1 MTRLI
6 LSLFASCLVT
16 MPVFATDTAVSDE
29 KLMQYR
35 QTVKQLGGSLKKE
48 LVTTMKSAG
57 PIAALDVCHLKAPVI
72 TKEVTEKSQLEI
84 GRTSVKYRNAT
95 NAPDAWEMSVLE
107 KFAARH
113 AAGEKFKMM
122 EFAEVVD
129 NEGVKQVRYMKA
141 IGTGKPCMACHG
153 SDLKPKVAEKI
164 KALYP
169 EDKATGF
176 KVGELR
182 GAFTITET
190 LK

>member
-1 MTRLI
+1 MTRVM
-6 LSLFASCLVT
+6 LSLLASCLVT
-16 MPVFATDTAVSDE
+16 MPAFAADTEISDE

-57 PIAALDVCHLKAPVI
+57 PVAALEVCNVKAPVI
-72 TKEVTEKSQLEI
+72 TTEINEKSSLEI
-84 GRTSVKYRNAT
+84 QRTSLKYRNPK
-95 NAPDAWEMSVLE
+95 NAPDAWEVAVLE

-129 NEGVKQVRYMKA
+129 NDGVKQVRYMKA
-141 IGTGKPCMACHG
+141 IGTGKPCMQCHG
-153 SDLKPKVAEKI
+153 SDLNPKVAEKI
-164 KALYP
+164 NALYP

>member
-1 MTRLI
+1 MTRVM
-6 LSLFASCLVT
+6 LSLLASCLVT
-16 MPVFATDTAVSDE
+16 MPAFAADTEISDE

-57 PIAALDVCHLKAPVI
+57 PVAALEVCNVKAPVI
-72 TKEVTEKSQLEI
+72 TTEINEKSSLEI
-84 GRTSVKYRNAT
+84 QRTSLKYRNPK
-95 NAPDAWEMSVLE
+95 NAPDAWEVAVLE
-107 KFAARH
+107 NFAARH

-129 NEGVKQVRYMKA
+129 NDGVKQVRYMKA
-141 IGTGKPCMACHG
+141 IGTGKPCMQCHG
-153 SDLKPKVAEKI
+153 SDLNPKVAEKI
-164 KALYP
+164 NALYP